1 VRLRS
6 VLTLCRVLALVAFG
20 VCASATDQATLSAHD
35 REVILKTVDALRAAI
50 LSGNADAFLQ
60 HVSTTQGLTCTDTKY
75 SYKDITRFLA
85 DKRSHLY
92 MGLFDSPSFAQACGR
107 EYPPEYPAISDREF
121 LKTANAAVTIT
132 TVRKGWVEVTIN
144 SPVPSHYPR
153 MWYLHKEGEAWK
165 LAGDGVIIGSCS
177 CG

>member
-1 VRLRS
+1 MRFVM
-6 VLTLCRVLALVAFG
+6 TLCWVLALVTFG
-20 VCASATDQATLSAHD
+20 VCASATDQATLSADD
-35 REVILKTVDALRAAI
+35 REVILRTVDALRGAI
-50 LSGNADAFLQ
+50 LNGNADALLQ

-75 SYKDITRFLA
+75 SYKDITHFLA

-92 MGLFDSPSFAQACGR
+92 MGLFNSPSFAQACAR

-121 LKTANAAVTIT
+121 LKTANAAVTIA
-132 TVRKGWVEVTIN
+132 TVRKDWVEVTIN

-153 MWYLHKEGEAWK
+153 KWYLHKEGEAWK
-165 LAGDGVIIGSCS
+165 LAGDSVIIGSCS

>member
-1 VRLRS
+1 MRVRS
-6 VLTLCRVLALVAFG
+6 VLTLCRVLALVALG
-20 VCASATDQATLSAHD
+20 VCASATDQPTLSAHD

-50 LSGNADAFLQ
+50 LSGNADALLQ

-75 SYKDITRFLA
+75 SYKEVTHFLA

-92 MGLFDSPSFAQACGR
+92 MGLFDSPSFGQACAR
-107 EYPPEYPAISDREF
+107 EYPPQYPAISDREF
-121 LKTANAAVTIT
+121 LKSANAAVTIMP
-132 TVRKGWVEVTIN
+132 VRKDWVEVTIN

-153 MWYLHKEGEAWK
+153 KWYLHKEGEVWK
-165 LAGDGVIIGSCS
+165 LAGDSLIIGNCS

>member
-1 VRLRS
+1 VPLRS
-6 VLTLCRVLALVAFG
+6 VLTLCWVLALVAFG
-20 VCASATDQATLSAHD
+20 VCASAADQATLSAHD

-50 LSGNADAFLQ
+50 LGGNADALLQ
-60 HVSTTQGLTCTDTKY
+60 HVSTTQGLTCTDRKY
-75 SYKDITRFLA
+75 SYKDITYFLA

-92 MGLFDSPSFAQACGR
+92 MGLFDSPSFLQACAR

-132 TVRKGWVEVTIN
+132 TVRKDWVEVTIN
-144 SPVPSHYPR
+144 SSVPSHYPR
-153 MWYLHKEGEAWK
+153 KWYLHKEGEAWK
-165 LAGDGVIIGSCS
+165 LAGDSVIIGNCS

>member
-1 VRLRS
+1 VLLRS
-6 VLTLCRVLALVAFG
+6 VVTLSRVLALVAFG
-20 VCASATDQATLSAHD
+20 VCAAATDQATLSAHD
-35 REVILKTVDALRAAI
+35 RQVILKTVDELRAAI
-50 LSGNADAFLQ
+50 LTGNADALLQ
-60 HVSTTQGLTCTDTKY
+60 HVSATQGLTCTDTKY
-75 SYKDITRFLA
+75 SYKDITHFLA

-92 MGLFDSPSFAQACGR
+92 MGLFDSPSFAQACAR

-144 SPVPSHYPR
+144 SPASSHYPR
-153 MWYLHKEGEAWK
+153 KWYLHKEGEAWK
-165 LAGDGVIIGSCS
+165 LTGDSLIIGSCS